1 MGNVKIVPSILSADF
16 ACLGE
21 QVESALRAGA
31 EYVHVDVMDGHFVP
45 NITIGAPIVAALRK
59 LVSEYDAVMDVHLMI
74 ESPERYLHDFAE
86 AGAGILTVHVET
98 CPHLRSTVQAI
109 RALGVRAGA
118 TLNPGTALAALEP
131 VLPEIDLALVMSV
144 NPGFGGQS
152 FIPGS
157 IGRIRQLRTM
167 LDDIGSGAELQVDGG
182 VKAGNAGVVAAA
194 GADVLV
200 AGSAVFGGEGSIE
213 RNISAIREAAEATDL
228 YQNNPAGQV
237 RR

>member
-1 MGNVKIVPSILSADF
+1 MGNVKIAPSILSADF
-16 ACLGE
+16 TCLGA
-21 QVESALRAGA
+21 QVEGALQAGA

-152 FIPGS
+152 FIPYVMEKVS
-157 IGRIRQLRTM
+157 RVRSMIDAVEREIR
-167 LDDIGSGAELQVDGG
+167 LQVDGG
-182 VKAGNAGVVAAA
+182 VTRENIGSLAEAGVDTFVS
-194 GADVLV
+194 
-200 AGSAVFGGEGSIE
+200 GSAIFGSDNYAQTI
-213 RNISAIREAAEATDL
+213 AAMR
-228 YQNNPAGQV
+228 QKIG
-237 RR
+237 R